1 MTSYAA
7 NLDSIRAAA
16 DRIAGK
22 VHRTPVMTSTA
33 LDEMCGRKLFFKC
46 ENLQK
51 IGAFKMRGALNAIM
65 QLDEE
70 QAAKGVVTH
79 SSGNFAQAVALSA
92 KVLGVPA
99 TIVMPNNSPVVK
111 QKAVAGYG
119 AEIRLCE
126 PILSERERMAS
137 LVQEETGASFL
148 HPYDHPHVIAGQG
161 TAGLELFEQVPDLD
175 AVVVP
180 VGGGGLISGI
190 ALAYRELAPNVPV
203 IGAEPSGADDADRSI
218 EAGVLIPQTGP
229 KTVADGLLTSLGE
242 YTWPVLRDVVEQ
254 VMRIEDEDTVRCMRH
269 VWERMKLVIEP
280 SAAVAVA
287 AAMQHECL
295 EGMRVGVLL
304 SGGNVDL
311 GKLPFS

>member
-65 QLDEE
+65 QLDEK

-180 VGGGGLISGI
+180 VGGG
-190 ALAYRELAPNVPV
+190 
-203 IGAEPSGADDADRSI
+203 D
-218 EAGVLIPQTGP
+218 
-229 KTVADGLLTSLGE
+229 
-242 YTWPVLRDVVEQ
+242 
-254 VMRIEDEDTVRCMRH
+254 
-269 VWERMKLVIEP
+269 
-280 SAAVAVA
+280 
-287 AAMQHECL
+287 
-295 EGMRVGVLL
+295 
-304 SGGNVDL
+304 
-311 GKLPFS
+311 